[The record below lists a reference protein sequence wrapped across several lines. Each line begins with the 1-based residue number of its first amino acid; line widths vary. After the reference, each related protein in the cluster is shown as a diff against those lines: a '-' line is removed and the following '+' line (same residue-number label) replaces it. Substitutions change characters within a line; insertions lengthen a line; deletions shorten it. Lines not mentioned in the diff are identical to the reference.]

1 MYFIF
6 YYNKKMVIG
15 RVKWLRGR
23 RCLLATKVDNLS
35 PIPETHMVEKENL
48 SL

>member
-6 YYNKKMVIG
+6 YYNKKNGNWMGEMAQRAKV
-15 RVKWLRGR
+15 
-23 RCLLATKVDNLS
+23 LATKVDNLS